1 MKKILCVTL
10 LILFMAVS
18 TFAGVEWVS
27 KITTS
32 AEKGKDSEMTS
43 HVYAQGGD
51 VKQVFKNVAKD
62 KRNVYIEDGYW
73 LYKGKEN
80 MMYLV
85 NDKEKTVTPLSLD
98 ALLQMTAVV
107 GELVKIQIYDH
118 QVNTE
123 TLNPEEVMGHL
134 CNHVRITSDYTMKM
148 KIAFI
153 KKTFQVHE
161 VKEIWASSNVKYLN
175 EISQSFLNKDFKTG
189 FEELD
194 KMIEKEMAQMKKMGF
209 PLKTVTHNIQ
219 KGKKGKVLSDTI
231 TAMEVLEINSKS
243 FPASFF
249 EIPKDYQ
256 MADSQM
262 ASDEGEESG
271 GKKKKKKKFGIF

>member
-1 MKKILCVTL
+1 MKKVFSLSL
-10 LILFMAVS
+10 LVLFMAVS

-27 KITTS
+27 KVTTS
-32 AEKGKDSEMTS
+32 AEKGRDSEMTS
-43 HVYAQGGD
+43 YVYAQDGD
-51 VKQVFKNVAKD
+51 VKQVFKNVSKD

-85 NDKEKTVTPLSLD
+85 DDKEKTVTPMSLD

-107 GELVKIQIYDH
+107 GELVKIEISDH
-118 QVNTE
+118 QVKTD
-123 TLNPEEVMGHL
+123 TLNPEEVMGYL

-153 KKTFQVHE
+153 KKTIQVHE
-161 VKEIWASSNVKYLN
+161 VKEIWASANVKYLN
-175 EISQSFLNKDFKTG
+175 EINQSFLSKDFKTG
-189 FEELD
+189 FEDLD

-209 PLKTVTHNIQ
+209 PLKTVTHNVQ
-219 KGKKGKVLSDTI
+219 SGKKGKTMSDT
-231 TAMEVLEINSKS
+231 TTTMEVLEIKAKS

-249 EIPKDYQ
+249 EVPKDYQ
-256 MADSQM
+256 MADTAA
-262 ASDEGEESG
+262 ASEEGEESG
-271 GKKKKKKKFGIF
+271 GKKKKKFGIF

>member
-1 MKKILCVTL
+1 MKKILSVTL
-10 LILFMAVS
+10 LVLFMAVS

-43 HVYAQGGD
+43 HVYAQDGD
-51 VKQVFKNVAKD
+51 VKQVFKNVSKD
-62 KRNVYIEDGYW
+62 RRNVYIEDGYW
-73 LYKGKEN
+73 LYKGKED
-80 MMYLV
+80 MIYLV

-107 GELVKIQIYDH
+107 GELVKIQISDH

-123 TLNPEEVMGHL
+123 TLNPETIMGYP
-134 CNHVRITSDYTMKM
+134 CSHVRITSDYTMKM

-161 VKEIWASSNVKYLN
+161 VKEIWASANVKYLN
-175 EISQSFLNKDFKTG
+175 EISQAFLNKDFKTG

-219 KGKKGKVLSDTI
+219 KGKKGKVLSDT
-231 TAMEVLEINSKS
+231 TTTMEVLEINSKS
-243 FPASFF
+243 FPAAFF

-256 MADSQM
+256 MADSTM

-271 GKKKKKKKFGIF
+271 GKKKKKFGIF